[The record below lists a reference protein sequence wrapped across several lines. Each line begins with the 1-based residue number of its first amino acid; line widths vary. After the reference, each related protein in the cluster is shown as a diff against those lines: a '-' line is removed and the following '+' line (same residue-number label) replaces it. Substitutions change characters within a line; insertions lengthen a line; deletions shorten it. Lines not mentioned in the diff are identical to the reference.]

1 MLLVACPKADAKIV
15 TRATRDAWVNGEA
28 ETAAVV
34 ASHQATSKRRMANF
48 STETIIKAG
57 RVILITIPII
67 IITIIS
73 VAIVVVA
80 ITTGII
86 STVTREAGITT
97 TGTKA
102 GVAEAGSG
110 TNKAGAAATSITTQ
124 VEAINLEAI
133 RDRIKTMAR

>member
-67 IITIIS
+67 ITIIS

-102 GVAEAGSG
+102 GVAEAGSV
-110 TNKAGAAATSITTQ
+110 TIKAVAAATSITTQ